1 MVGDSTRG
9 TFPFLTYD
17 GLNQQ
22 EVIKAYAVDPGGSQ
36 NPDIQSYPSLSSLP
50 ERPDTAVLEVPKED
64 CKSWVEKCVGIGV
77 KRIWIHMRRETQEAI
92 DYAGNNS
99 VHVEYGSCAVMY
111 ICNNFSGMFKLTCPT
126 HRVVAKTM
134 GKY

>member
-1 MVGDSTRG
+1 MGDSTRG
-9 TFPFLTYD
+9 TFPFLIYD

-64 CKSWVEKCVGIGV
+64 CKS
-77 KRIWIHMRRETQEAI
+77 
-92 DYAGNNS
+92 
-99 VHVEYGSCAVMY
+99 
-111 ICNNFSGMFKLTCPT
+111 
-126 HRVVAKTM
+126 
-134 GKY
+134 